1 MACFCLLLELFCRTL
16 AASTRRAQGEL
27 NHKSS
32 NDRLVSK
39 ALVVDIFQAERACRY
54 RPCFERGEEMADPY
68 IEDDGAEFPINNC
81 VQCGQTE
88 YVAGFGEDQVKTG
101 KIKSMAPR
109 ATRSKFLP
117 KVAAPSRK

>member
-1 MACFCLLLELFCRTL
+1 
-16 AASTRRAQGEL
+16 
-27 NHKSS
+27 
-32 NDRLVSK
+32 
-39 ALVVDIFQAERACRY
+39 
-54 RPCFERGEEMADPY
+54 MADPY

-109 ATRSKFLP
+109 GPKSKFLP